1 MFDRTISMIKGL
13 RYFIIVL
20 MLLACSG
27 LSFAATETTTASPL
41 PASSTASNPLKL
53 TIPSGM
59 YSFGFYSDSSGIYS
73 LDTLSLIGDVSTD
86 VSEWGSPSYK
96 YYAYGTFFVNWRL
109 FTKNAFKL
117 VLSVPKM
124 QSASGTILPYV
135 DFADTGMTAIVESDG
150 LLVKTFNSGA
160 IDVGSKQFS
169 LRVNMKDSKSTDVY
183 SAVIT
188 LKVIAI

>member
-1 MFDRTISMIKGL
+1 MIKGL
-13 RYFIIVL
+13 RCFIIIL

-96 YYAYGTFFVNWRL
+96 YYAHGTFFVHWSL

-169 LRVNMKDSKSTDVY
+169 LRVDMKDSKSTDVY

>member
-13 RYFIIVL
+13 RCFIIVI
-20 MLLACSG
+20 MLLACCR

-96 YYAYGTFFVNWRL
+96 YYAYGTFFVNWSL

-124 QSASGTILPYV
+124 QSASGTVLPYV
-135 DFADTGMTAIVESDG
+135 GIADTGMTAIVESDG
-150 LLVKTFNSGA
+150 LLVKAFNSGA

-169 LRVNMKDSKSTDVY
+169 LRVDMKDSKSTDEY

>member
-1 MFDRTISMIKGL
+1 MKKGL

-96 YYAYGTFFVNWRL
+96 YYAYGTFFVNWSL

-124 QSASGTILPYV
+124 QSASGTVLPYV
-135 DFADTGMTAIVESDG
+135 GIADTGMTAIVESDG
-150 LLVKTFNSGA
+150 LLVKAFNSGA
-160 IDVGSKQFS
+160 IDIGSKQFS
-169 LRVNMKDSKSTDVY
+169 LRVDMKDSKSTDVY

-188 LKVIAI
+188 LKVISI

>member
-1 MFDRTISMIKGL
+1 MIKGL
-13 RYFIIVL
+13 RCFIIVL

-96 YYAYGTFFVNWRL
+96 YYAYGTFFVNWSL
-109 FTKNAFKL
+109 FAKNAFKL
-117 VLSVPKM
+117 V
-124 QSASGTILPYV
+124 LPYV

-160 IDVGSKQFS
+160 IDIGSKQFS
-169 LRVNMKDSKSTDVY
+169 LRVDMKDSKSTDVY

>member
-1 MFDRTISMIKGL
+1 MIKGL

-96 YYAYGTFFVNWRL
+96 YYAYGTFFVNWSL

-124 QSASGTILPYV
+124 QSASGTVLPYV
-135 DFADTGMTAIVESDG
+135 GIADSGMTAIVESDG
-150 LLVKTFNSGA
+150 LLVKAFNSGA

-169 LRVNMKDSKSTDVY
+169 LRVDMKDSKSTDVY